1 MIAVVILFIC
11 QSRVDECA
19 TAGECAH
26 RRTAADVMV
35 HVDTLCQ
42 CCCNTHWAWRH
53 SYEALLRWSL
63 RFEAVR
69 GLLSMQTWGAVTEEI
84 CRRTRGLRQRGV
96 SGGCAL
102 LREDGAPEFIGAA
115 SGRGGKQGRAAV
127 VHLNMIRE
135 RLSFKADAVAHPP
148 ILRVM
153 QKQSSSSTPRTTADI
168 AGKPGVSDQQS
179 STSARGP
186 LRPPRQQVGHADI
199 ETFD

>member
-1 MIAVVILFIC
+1 
-11 QSRVDECA
+11 
-19 TAGECAH
+19 
-26 RRTAADVMV
+26 MV

-42 CCCNTHWAWRH
+42 CCCNTRWAWRH

-102 LREDGAPEFIGAA
+102 LREDGASEFIGAA

-168 AGKPGVSDQQS
+168 AGKPGVSDHCVNGPCCSPATAEKPRRSPRNRISMTENRVVHVGIKHCVYILLQS
-179 STSARGP
+179 EDAP
-186 LRPPRQQVGHADI
+186 LFASSWI
-199 ETFD
+199 